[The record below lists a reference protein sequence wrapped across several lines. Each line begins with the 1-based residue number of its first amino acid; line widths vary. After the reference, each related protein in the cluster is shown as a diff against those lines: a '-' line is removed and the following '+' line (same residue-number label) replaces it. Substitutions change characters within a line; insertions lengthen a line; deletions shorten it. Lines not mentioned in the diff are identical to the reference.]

1 MSNVTILSRTAALLL
16 LGPLLVHAKGVDEAE
31 VGEAVEKHL
40 SPDEPIM
47 QWVQDPE
54 RVNADMADMI
64 VTRET
69 TAEAFETIKL
79 SNLVPAVHFESG
91 VADIPGDTIVS
102 LSGILERMQDKLNV
116 RLHLVGHAD
125 NQPLSPAL
133 QEVYGDNE
141 GLSRERAGEV
151 AEYLQDALALPPEAV
166 SYEWMGDRQPVAT
179 NLTPQGRAEN
189 RRVEI
194 EVWYDEPGE
203 RVALE
208 EFLVPHQIRRVKACR
223 METVCKL
230 RYVDGHARR
239 ARVQNLIAPLYYDE
253 DSIDVTP
260 EFLGYVQEAFD
271 NLAERQ
277 NVSVRFVGYSDDR
290 PLEGRMERIYGSTL
304 GLSKARARRVAL
316 AVQDSL
322 GLPTEVVESDGRGAE
337 RPLGSNRTE
346 HGRALN
352 RRVEVEFWYD
362 DPLKELP
369 DEPQIC
375 PEEGGAEIVTRVFD
389 PPGGPIED
397 VPFVDGEA
405 VIPPGYAAALGG
417 ALTAAGDRINLRLRF
432 LGYTENERLE
442 RRTAA
447 VYGDDIGLSASRA
460 RRVMEHVAA
469 ELDLGASQAEF
480 EGRGYVHSSDVVNTG
495 FVQGDTSHV
504 AVQVVYDELAIL
516 DDYEGVDITRI
527 TRELKPEDPLGLNLM
542 RITVDGVPIDDP
554 ERSSADI
561 QRCTDVAMEVA
572 NIQFGFDNLRSA
584 PRLSVTTRS
593 PRIVVERDVDLQGF
607 ASPVEFRM
615 YTNYSYF
622 IERAEVRVF
631 EAGQSP
637 ESEPLDVVEIPL
649 DGSAM
654 WAPPATWFRAPLR
667 QLNYVLRAYGDDG
680 NFDETTAQPL
690 WVVYEDV
697 SNPGPIDVPR
707 RDGIFDAPE
716 RPMFAGTYSESLLPI
731 SDDGSFGETA
741 RKNLLRVRN
750 DNGFMKNG
758 SEGLLRVS
766 DRGSFEENVLQ
777 PLLAIHDDPASAA
790 PDDAKELATSTRDTF
805 AAGYGENLLGVQ
817 NITLGSGTVRVHGDY
832 VPPDHEVWV
841 AGKPV
846 PVAADG
852 SFVTE
857 EVLPDGAHTVE
868 VAVIDPDGRGDL
880 YLRDLEFESNDW
892 FYVGM
897 ADLTVSEGTASG
909 AAELLSG
916 DNPAYDVNSNVD
928 GRLAFFLNGKFG
940 GHWRLTASADT
951 REGPIDDIF
960 SNFMAKDPQS
970 LFRRIDPEYYY
981 PTFGDDSTVE
991 ELAPT
996 MGKFFVRVS
1005 DGNRYGQWG
1014 NFKVGYMNNE
1024 LAQVDRGL
1032 YGANLGLQS
1041 KATTGFGDQRY
1052 AVSVF
1057 AAEPGTVP
1065 GRDEFRGTGG
1075 SLYFLSRQDILAG
1088 SERVRIETRDKASG
1102 IVTGVT
1108 NLTPMMDYDVDYL
1121 QGRIV
1126 LAAPLN
1132 STANDNL
1139 LVRNDALSG
1148 DETYLVVRYEFTPGF
1163 DELENVSTGGQAHYW
1178 LGDYVKL
1185 GITASSNEQDEGDSS
1200 LDGADLTLRLSA
1212 DSWIKYQTA
1221 TSEGLVSLPTFS
1233 ADGGFDF
1240 AAYDANA
1247 FVNAEADASRA
1258 DLSVG
1263 LGDFVGWSNARLTAY
1278 TQEVGAGYSAPG
1290 LTALTDTT
1298 NYGGSLSL
1306 PVGDRVALTAKL
1318 DYREQEQGVETEAV
1332 EYNLSYQISY
1342 HWDVSAGYR
1351 EDTRIDRSIN
1361 VPLSQELGE
1370 RADAVLQ
1377 VGYDSKD
1384 TWRVYGFMQDT
1395 LSTTGDRETNARS
1408 GVGGSFRFSDTL
1420 NVDAEVSDGD
1430 LGQGGRVGTNYIV
1443 SDRTSMYLNYALE
1456 NERTDTALAASRG
1469 REGNLVAGIKSRLG
1483 DSTSVFLEE
1492 RYQQGSAM
1500 TGLTHATG
1508 VTFAPTSRWSL
1519 GVNTDIG
1526 TLRDQVTGAETE
1538 RVAGGVQF
1546 GWGGEALQFSSAVE
1560 YRSDD
1565 AERPD
1570 LTRTE
1575 RKTWLFR
1582 NNFKYQLNPG
1592 ARLLGQF
1599 NHATSE
1605 SSEGEVFDGGFTEA
1619 ILGYALR
1626 PVDNDRL
1633 NALVKYTYFFNVPT
1647 TGQTTL
1653 QNVAAEFLQKSHVAA
1668 VDVTYDLTPRFSIGG
1683 KYAYRLSQVSLDRE
1697 DPEFFDNNA
1706 SLYVVRGDYRM
1717 GRNWELLA
1725 EARLLDMPDLNES
1738 RSGALIAISRYLGDH
1753 IKIGV
1758 GYNFTDFSEDLTD
1771 LSYDH
1776 HGMFLNLTG
1785 SM

>member
-1 MSNVTILSRTAALLL
+1 MTKVSRAAACSLLL
-16 LGPLLVHAKGVDEAE
+16 WPLLVNAKGVDEAP
-31 VGEAVEKHL
+31 VGEAVEKHI
-40 SPDEPIM
+40 SPDEPFM

-54 RVNADMADMI
+54 RVATDMADVI

-69 TAEAFETIKL
+69 TAEAYETIKL
-79 SNLVPAVHFESG
+79 SGLVPPVRFESG
-91 VADIPGDTIVS
+91 VVDIPSDTVVS
-102 LSGILERMQDKLNV
+102 LSEILGRMQEKHNV

-125 NQPLSPAL
+125 SQPLSPAL
-133 QEVYGDNE
+133 QAIYEDNE

-151 AEYLQDALALPPEAV
+151 AEFLQDALALPAEGV

-179 NLTPQGRAEN
+179 NLTPAGRAEN

-194 EVWYDEPGE
+194 EVWYDAPGE

-208 EFLVPHQIRRVKACR
+208 EFLVPHEIKRVKACR
-223 METVCKL
+223 IETVCKL

-253 DSIDVTP
+253 QSIEVTD
-260 EFLGYVQEAFD
+260 EFISYVEEALD
-271 NLAERQ
+271 NLAEKQ
-277 NVSVRFVGYSDDR
+277 NVAVRFVGYSDDR
-290 PLEGRMERIYGSTL
+290 PLEGRMERIYGDSL

-316 AVQDSL
+316 AVQD
-322 GLPTEVVESDGRGAE
+322 GLDLRTEVVDSDGRGSD
-337 RPLGSNRTE
+337 RPLGSNQTA

-362 DPLKELP
+362 DPLKDLP
-369 DEPQIC
+369 DEPRMC
-375 PEEGGAEIVTRVFD
+375 PEEGGAEVVTRVFD
-389 PPGGPIED
+389 PPAGPIED
-397 VPFVDGEA
+397 VQFVDGEA
-405 VIPPGYAAALGG
+405 AIPPGYATALESALAA
-417 ALTAAGDRINLRLRF
+417 AAGKTNLRLRF
-432 LGYTENERLE
+432 LGYTRNESLE

-460 RRVMEHVAA
+460 RRVMEQVAE
-469 ELDLGASQAEF
+469 ELVLEPSEAEF

-495 FVQGDTSHV
+495 FIQGDTSHV

-593 PRIVVERDVDLQGF
+593 PRILVDREVDVQAFVD
-607 ASPVEFRM
+607 PVEFRM

-622 IERAEVRVF
+622 IEHAEVRVF
-631 EAGQSP
+631 EAGQSL
-637 ESEPLDVVEIPL
+637 ESEPLDVVAMPL
-649 DGSAM
+649 DGVAQ
-654 WAPPATWFRAPLR
+654 WAPPAAWFKTPMRE
-667 QLNYVLRAYGDDG
+667 LNYVLRAYGEDG
-680 NFDETTAQPL
+680 NFDETTAQPI
-690 WVVYEDV
+690 WIVYEDIP
-697 SNPGPIDVPR
+697 SPGPIDAPLLDDFAEEMYAAG
-707 RDGIFDAPE
+707 DGGDLPGDAYGPAFD
-716 RPMFAGTYSESLLPI
+716 G
-731 SDDGSFGETA
+731 
-741 RKNLLRVRN
+741 
-750 DNGFMKNG
+750 
-758 SEGLLRVS
+758 GLLRVS
-766 DRGSFEENVLQ
+766 DEDGAEGAVTH
-777 PLLAIHDDPASAA
+777 PLWTVYEDTESAA
-790 PDDAKELATSTRDTF
+790 PQVEDTSARPRRLGYLS
-805 AAGYGENLLGVQ
+805 GYGENRLGTQ
-817 NITLGSGTVRVHGDY
+817 NITLGSGTVSVRGDG
-832 VPPDHEVWV
+832 VPADHEVYV

-846 PVAADG
+846 PVSASG

-897 ADLTVSEGTASG
+897 ADLTVSEGSAG
-909 AAELLSG
+909 REAELLAG

-928 GRLAFFLNGKFG
+928 GRLAFFVNGKFG
-940 GHWRLTASADT
+940 KHWRLTASADT
-951 REGPIDDIF
+951 REGPIEDIF

-970 LFRRIDPEYYY
+970 LFRRIDPDYYY

-996 MGKFFVRVS
+996 MGKFYVRLS
-1005 DGNRYGQWG
+1005 DGTSHGQWG
-1014 NFKVGYMNNE
+1014 NFKIGYMNNE
-1024 LAQVDRGL
+1024 LAQVDRGM
-1032 YGANLGLQS
+1032 YGANLGIKS

-1052 AVSVF
+1052 AVEVF
-1057 AAEPGTVP
+1057 GAEPGTVP

-1075 SLYFLSRQDILAG
+1075 SLYFLNRQDILVG

-1139 LVRNDALSG
+1139 LVRNDAVSG
-1148 DETYLVVRYEFTPGF
+1148 DEAYLVVRYEYTPGF
-1163 DELENVSTGGQAHYW
+1163 DDLSTISTGGQAHYW

-1185 GITASSNEQDEGDSS
+1185 GITASTNEQDEGDSS
-1200 LDGADLTLRLSA
+1200 LNGADLTLRLSA
-1212 DSWIKYQTA
+1212 ETWLKHQTA

-1247 FVNAEADASRA
+1247 FVNAEADADRT
-1258 DLSVG
+1258 DLSIG
-1263 LGDFVGWSNARLTAY
+1263 MRDLVGWGGVRLTAY
-1278 TQEVGAGYSAPG
+1278 TQEIGAGYSAPG

-1306 PVGDRVALTAKL
+1306 PMGDRLALTAKL
-1318 DYREQEQGVETEAV
+1318 DYREQELGIETEAV
-1332 EYNLSYQISY
+1332 EYNLSYQVSY

-1351 EDTRIDRSIN
+1351 EDSRSDGSIN

-1384 TWRVYGFMQDT
+1384 SWRVYGFTQDT

-1408 GVGGSFRFSDTL
+1408 GIGGSFRFSEL
-1420 NVDAEVSDGD
+1420 LSVDAEVSDGD
-1430 LGQGGRVGTNYIV
+1430 LGSGGRVGTNYIV

-1492 RYQQGSAM
+1492 RHQRGSAM

-1508 VTFAPTSRWSL
+1508 VTFAPSAKWSM
-1519 GVNTDIG
+1519 GINTDIG

-1538 RVAGGVQF
+1538 RVAGGIQF
-1546 GWGGEALQFSSAVE
+1546 GYGTDALQFASAVE

-1592 ARLLGQF
+1592 SRLLGQF

-1619 ILGYALR
+1619 VLGYAMR

-1653 QNVAAEFLQKSHVAA
+1653 QNVAAEFLQKSHIAA

-1683 KYAYRLSQVSLDRE
+1683 KYAYRLAQVSLDRE

-1706 SLYVVRGDYRM
+1706 SLYVVRGDYRL
-1717 GRNWELLA
+1717 GKHWEVLA
-1725 EARLLDMPDLNES
+1725 EARLLDMPDLDES
-1738 RSGALIAISRYLGDH
+1738 RGGALLTISRYLGDH
-1753 IKIGV
+1753 VKIGV

-1776 HGMFLNLTG
+1776 HGVFLNLTG